1 MSHQNTAVVAE
12 SIPPANDNF
21 LHAADALLRL
31 VVDDAADQPLADE
44 PTSYINDAEVW
55 GALTEEIADL
65 PIVLSTASG
74 REARE
79 WKTHPEARFGDLIK
93 TVFSKHIVGKKDGN
107 SIVTGSLGQSS
118 KRRTK
123 NNVLANYM
131 MGLDVDSGAS
141 MEETF
146 QKVRRANLTAIFY
159 TTHSHGTTEVEIA
172 YDKFHRWCVKEELPA
187 EPTTDMIRRYM
198 RDQTNYVID
207 VCDSAEFV
215 EKRHEDGMKL
225 IVKTRAI
232 DKFRILF
239 PLSAPYV
246 YAQQVGAHKDVINA
260 WESKVLGMGRSLSIE
275 IDRVARDPSRLFYLP
290 RHAKGA
296 DNWRILL
303 TCGRLLRLE
312 DIPSANP
319 RDRVSNDP
327 FDRAAH
333 ALGGSS
339 GKSGNASLKQWERER
354 AGGFDIASLFRDH
367 CDDRIRE
374 TQTTDKLTVA
384 CPFDDDHSNPGD
396 PDDKGCFVQSAGMD
410 AEAFTF
416 HCSHA
421 GCADHKRLDMLAKAI
436 ELEWF
441 APDALW
447 DDAYFDDPDGDAER
461 QSGEAPGDV
470 ACVDLRGT
478 GFKFDSADPDW
489 IRVGRD
495 RVCQPFEV
503 AEHIE
508 DAHGDNATLFLRFHS
523 MGQFKTCKVHR
534 ADLWNRATVISQLA
548 AMNFRI
554 AGNGE
559 TTLEL
564 LRNLRPSLNGRWV
577 NRRGWH
583 GDAYLT
589 IGGETIKQAGS
600 AALTMRMLET
610 TRKDFAPP
618 GTLDGWKQAVAP
630 VWEDH
635 AAGRE
640 HLALAI
646 MMGIAG
652 PIFGRCHPEGFRML
666 SLHGP
671 TSRGKSLASR
681 LLASVSGPALSSGC
695 YLNLRATSNGIE
707 AMLPDLSGHAIALD
721 EGQHIKAEHANELV
735 FMMEAGA
742 GKIAATQTR
751 SAREVRRFGGLAMMA
766 NEKPWAQKLKDAD
779 VDVSPGFDAR
789 VLDINVAGVRD
800 YPKGEATPLTTQL
813 HGIKDHNGHVLPLV
827 VRALLNIDPKT
838 ISGQIDRLTMAL
850 VGKDA
855 KGLESRAMET
865 LAWVWLGGITGKKLG
880 VIPAGFSVGRV
891 VRWARDNRVTD
902 ASRPVSERVLS
913 SLRTAIARRRHGG
926 DLYVWEKS
934 SIPRRGGDEL
944 ETNDIEG
951 GHKNVAGYF
960 YRSRGGE
967 ELIVLADAIRGM
979 AGNVCSETEVAQY
992 LRDAGFLRMQGKKQ
1006 LFHDTLPMRDG
1017 TAERVKNYRIVSSF
1031 YLADSEADGD
1041 EPELSADA
1049 S

>member
-1 MSHQNTAVVAE
+1 MRQNTAPAVE

-21 LHAADALLRL
+21 SAAADALLRL
-31 VVDDAADQPLADE
+31 AVEDEADE
-44 PTSYINDAEVW
+44 PTEHINDAEIW
-55 GALTEEIADL
+55 GTLTDEIADL
-65 PIVLSTASG
+65 PIVLSTAKN

-79 WKTHPEARFGDLIK
+79 WTTQKEARFIDVFKGI
-93 TVFSKHIVGKKDGN
+93 FSKHVVGKKDGN

-146 QKVRRANLTAIFY
+146 HTVRRAGLTAIFY
-159 TTHSHGTTEVEIA
+159 TTNSHSTTHVEVA
-172 YDKFHRWCVKEELPA
+172 YDKFHRWAIKAELPT
-187 EPTTDMIRRYM
+187 EPTDELVRRYM
-198 RDQTNYVID
+198 REESNYVSD

-239 PLSAPYV
+239 PLEKPFI
-246 YAQQVGAHKDVINA
+246 YAQQNGAHKDVINL
-260 WESKVLGMGRSLSIE
+260 WESKVLGMGRSLGIE

-290 RHAKGA
+290 RHPKGA
-296 DNWRILL
+296 DNWRIML
-303 TCGRLLRLE
+303 TCGRLLRIE
-312 DIPSANP
+312 DVPTANP
-319 RDRVSNDP
+319 RERFSNDP
-327 FDRAAH
+327 FDGAGS

-339 GKSGNASLKQWERER
+339 GKAHVGDVNLKHWAHER
-354 AGGFDIASLFRDH
+354 AVGFDIASLFRDH
-367 CDDRIRE
+367 CPDRVRE
-374 TQTTDKLTVA
+374 TQTTDKLTA
-384 CPFDDDHSNPGD
+384 DCPYDDDHSNPGD
-396 PDDKGCFVQSAGMD
+396 PEDKGTFVQSAGQD
-410 AEAFTF
+410 AATFAFCCR
-416 HCSHA
+416 HN
-421 GCADHKRLDMLAKAI
+421 GCHGRDRLDMLAKAI

-441 APDALW
+441 PADALW
-447 DDAYFDDPDGDAER
+447 DDAYFDDPDGDTER

-470 ACVDLRGT
+470 VCVNLRGT
-478 GFKFDSADPDW
+478 GFKFDAADPDW
-489 IRVGRD
+489 IHVGGD

-503 AEHIE
+503 AEHLE

-523 MGQFKTCKVHR
+523 MGQVKTCKVQR

-583 GDAYLT
+583 GDEYLT
-589 IGGETIKQAGS
+589 IGGETVKQAGS

-618 GTLDGWKQAVAP
+618 GTLQGWKQAVSP
-630 VWEDH
+630 VWEDK

-671 TSRGKSLASR
+671 TSRGKSLACK

-751 SAREVRRFGGLAMMA
+751 NAREVRRFGGLAMMA

-813 HGIKDHNGHVLPLV
+813 HGIKDHNGHVLSLV
-827 VRALLNIDPKT
+827 VKVLLSIDPKA
-838 ISGQIDRLTMAL
+838 ILRQIDRLTTAL
-850 VGKDA
+850 VGRDA

-865 LAWVWLGGITGKKLG
+865 LAWVWLGGIIGKKLG
-880 VIPAGFSVGRV
+880 IIPAGFSVGRV
-891 VRWARDNRVTD
+891 VRWARENRVTD
-902 ASRPVSERVLS
+902 ASRPVADRVLS

-934 SIPRRGGDEL
+934 SIPRRGGDEV
-944 ETNDIEG
+944 ETNDIES

-979 AGNVCSETEVAQY
+979 AGNICSETEVAQY

-1031 YLADSEADGD
+1031 YLADSESEADEYGS
-1041 EPELSADA
+1041 SAEA